1 MFNSPRKENENNQN
15 YLILKTEPNFSS
27 KKGAQYFSEGEIDK
41 KRLYNNLKLEKTASQ
56 KNNEKFINTGNN
68 IFNIYNKTSYS
79 RRNKRKNHIIKLKN
93 NMLFNR
99 NIPGCSPYDPYLI
112 KVCKKAIINRKDQLP
127 NYIDVIKKINTEFG
141 IEEDYNYRG
150 LSHNNKLIKAFNTF
164 NEFKNIHTKG
174 SDIMNKKSIIN
185 SEVKVFNNLEKN
197 QK

>member
-164 NEFKNIHTKG
+164 NEFKNLNTKG

-185 SEVKVFNNLEKN
+185 SEVKVFNDIEKN